1 MGAKGKITKVTGINE
16 SCIFPISHLPD
27 NIRLQNVSTNRFCL
41 LSTNV
46 TLEIE
51 LENGRSVLLRPFLYQ
66 YYVNMSI
73 RAVRK
78 QFPIRPAYAMT
89 IHKSQGLTINKGVI
103 DLSTNSGLL
112 PHGLAYVAF
121 SRFRS
126 FDDFLLNN
134 VQSFNFPHSLHVD
147 EEIDR
152 LAAIIQ

>member
-1 MGAKGKITKVTGINE
+1 MKIKSIKTWSADLGNTKPYTIAFKTIDEVLN
-16 SCIFPISHLPD
+16 SF
-27 NIRLQNVSTNRFCL
+27 V
-41 LSTNV
+41 
-46 TLEIE
+46 EIE

-78 QFPIRPAYAMT
+78 QFPIRPAYAMR